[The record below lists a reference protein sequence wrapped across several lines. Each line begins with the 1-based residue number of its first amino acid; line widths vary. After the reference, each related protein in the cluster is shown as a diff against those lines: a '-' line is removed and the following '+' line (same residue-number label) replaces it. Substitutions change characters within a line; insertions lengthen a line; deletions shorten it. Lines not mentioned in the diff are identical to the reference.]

1 MLRGNIMRVKGLAI
15 WVLSTFTIISLIH
28 LIDST
33 NALFFS
39 NEIQL
44 LQLYPIISEILIQ
57 MSIQTYFYISA
68 GATVFLWGITCILA
82 FDNPIETFLNN
93 IISDTQQQRNE
104 ETQIDESSGDLFT
117 LIYETMESDSKT
129 LLQVKDL
136 IRNVRNEVKDIVPI
150 KESLEKTKSDLN
162 KIRNQLITLEE
173 KVLFPML
180 CPSCKQPVRTDFKVC
195 PYCSIQIDLPE
206 IFIPTKILQK

>member
-1 MLRGNIMRVKGLAI
+1 MLRGKIMRVKGLAI

-33 NALFFS
+33 NALIFS

-44 LQLYPIISEILIQ
+44 LQLYPLISGILTQI
-57 MSIQTYFYISA
+57 SVQTYFYISA
-68 GATVFLWGITCILA
+68 GTTAFLWGLTCILA

-93 IISDTQQQRNE
+93 IISDSQQQRNE

-150 KESLEKTKSDLN
+150 KESLEKTKRDLN
-162 KIRNQLITLEE
+162 NIRNQLITLEE
-173 KVLFPML
+173 KVIFPLL
-180 CPSCKQPVRTDFKVC
+180 CSSCKQPIRTDFKVC
-195 PYCSIQIDLPE
+195 PYCGIQIELPE
-206 IFIPTKILQK
+206 IIIPTKILQK